1 MSIKKILAML
11 LAVAMLFAFVACGD
25 DKDDKDEKDDSK
37 DKTST
42 SAKEENGEEE
52 EEEKEVKLT
61 AAALEGKWKASA
73 TIIQMIENTGDDDDM
88 PEELYDIIKKLK
100 TKMTFYITFDDE
112 DATITVDGKDAMQEY
127 VDKSIDYM
135 VDGGAAEMSGMS
147 QEEFLEQLESAGM
160 TLKEYRSMLESQMD
174 VDMLLEDM
182 EEEIEYK
189 VEGNKIY
196 FDNEENYLKVKFNG
210 TSFKVLDV
218 EAEEDE
224 DGEADLPI
232 KPFKNLTFKKTK

>member
-1 MSIKKILAML
+1 
-11 LAVAMLFAFVACGD
+11 
-25 DKDDKDEKDDSK
+25 
-37 DKTST
+37 
-42 SAKEENGEEE
+42 
-52 EEEKEVKLT
+52 
-61 AAALEGKWKASA
+61 
-73 TIIQMIENTGDDDDM
+73 
-88 PEELYDIIKKLK
+88 
-100 TKMTFYITFDDE
+100 MTLYITFDDE

-147 QEEFLEQLESAGM
+147 QEEFLEQLESAGV

-182 EEEIEYK
+182 EEKIEYK

-224 DGEADLPI
+224 DGEAELPI
-232 KPFKNLTFKKTK
+232 KPFKNLTFKKTN